1 MESIT
6 GKALVASPYLTE
18 QSFLRSVV
26 YILRHDDEGAF
37 GLILNRPTS
46 MRVGELLELY
56 LGHSIENTEPICHG
70 GPEYP
75 GGPEYHGSPEY
86 HGGRV
91 YHGGPV
97 EGPLLALH
105 DRVGGGS
112 EEFDFCSHLGLHIAT
127 DQTTLVDLWQ
137 KRDCRFRTFNGYSGW
152 GAGQLESEL
161 KAGGWLVWDAPPEA
175 VFADPEPMWKQAV
188 QQIGRDILGV
198 QIDASR
204 IPIDPA
210 VN

>member
-46 MRVGELLELY
+46 TRVGELLEQY
-56 LGHSIENTEPICHG
+56 LGHPSDNREPI
-70 GPEYP
+70 
-75 GGPEYHGSPEY
+75 
-86 HGGRV
+86 

-97 EGPLLALH
+97 DGPLLALH
-105 DRVGGGS
+105 DRADGGS

-127 DQTTLVDLWQ
+127 DQSMLVDLWQ
-137 KRDCRFRTFNGYSGW
+137 KRDCRYRTFNGYSGW

-161 KAGGWLVWDAPPEA
+161 NAGGWLLWDAPPEA

-204 IPIDPA
+204 IPNDPA

>member
-1 MESIT
+1 MESIK

-18 QSFLRSVV
+18 RNFLRSVV
-26 YILRHDDEGAF
+26 YILRHDDAGAL

-46 MRVGELLELY
+46 VRVSELLEQF
-56 LGHSIENTEPICHG
+56 LGHPTENTEPI
-70 GPEYP
+70 
-75 GGPEYHGSPEY
+75 
-86 HGGRV
+86 

-97 EGPLLALH
+97 DGPLLVLH
-105 DRVGGGS
+105 DRVGDGS
-112 EEFDFCSHLGLHIAT
+112 EEFDFCSELGIHIAT
-127 DQTTLVDLWQ
+127 DQATLVDLWQ
-137 KRDCRFRTFNGYSGW
+137 KHDCRFRTFNGYSGW

-161 KAGGWLVWDAPPEA
+161 TAGGWLVWDAPPET

-188 QQIGRDILGV
+188 QQIGRDILGT

-204 IPIDPA
+204 IPKDPA